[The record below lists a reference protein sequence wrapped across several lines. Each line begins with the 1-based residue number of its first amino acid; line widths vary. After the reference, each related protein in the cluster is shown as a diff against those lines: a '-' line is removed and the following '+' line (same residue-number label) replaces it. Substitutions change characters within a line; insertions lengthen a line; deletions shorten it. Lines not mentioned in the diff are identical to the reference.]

1 MRTPVK
7 NFHISAQEVSH
18 VAKTA
23 KMGTFEGVLGSGI
36 QLKQHNFG

>member
-1 MRTPVK
+1 MRIPSEKFPYFCTG
-7 NFHISAQEVSH
+7 VSH

-23 KMGTFEGVLGSGI
+23 KMGTFDGVLGSGI